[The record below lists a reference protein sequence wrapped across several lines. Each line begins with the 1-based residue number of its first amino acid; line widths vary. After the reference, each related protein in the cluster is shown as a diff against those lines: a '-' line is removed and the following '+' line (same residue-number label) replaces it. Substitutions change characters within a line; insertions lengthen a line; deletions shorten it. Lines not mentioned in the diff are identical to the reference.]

1 MATLVEMIQENGIEH
16 LGRFYS
22 RYRGIVM
29 DNQDPEEKDKILVY
43 LPQIDI
49 RIWARSAGTIG
60 GYLWGYK
67 LNTPKPGDLV
77 WVEFERGNITTPIW
91 HYHTWTLGQK
101 PEELEGVDTIGLV
114 TPSGHKFILQDQDG
128 ILKISLKDCMAIEV
142 DPDNL
147 KVTFG
152 DTSLESDGDII
163 TLNGGDNKGVV
174 NIQDLTD
181 KLNQL
186 IQDLNSFKVSYN
198 LHTHTCPAT
207 ASPTSTPVAPY
218 TENFSTFNSSDYEDK
233 HLTH

>member
-1 MATLVEMIQENGIEH
+1 MLVDMIQENGLEH

-29 DNQDPEEKDKILVY
+29 DNQDPEDKDKLLVY

-67 LNTPKPGDLV
+67 LNTPKPGEMV
-77 WVEFERGNITTPIW
+77 WVEFEKGNITSPVW
-91 HYHTWTLGQK
+91 HYHTWTIGQK
-101 PEELEGVDTIGLV
+101 PSELEGADTIGIV

-128 ILKISLKDCMAIEV
+128 ILKINLKDGLAIEV
-142 DPDNL
+142 DSDNL
-147 KVTFG
+147 KVNFG
-152 DTSLESDGDII
+152 DTSLESDGTDIKI
-163 TLNGGDNKGVV
+163 NGGDNKGV
-174 NIQDLTD
+174 IKISDLTE

-186 IQDLNSFKVSYN
+186 INELNSLKLSYN
-198 LHTHTCPAT
+198 THTHKTIALG
-207 ASPTSTPVAPY
+207 SPTDPPPTY
-218 TENFSTFNSSDYEDK
+218 TGNFSTFNQSDYEDT